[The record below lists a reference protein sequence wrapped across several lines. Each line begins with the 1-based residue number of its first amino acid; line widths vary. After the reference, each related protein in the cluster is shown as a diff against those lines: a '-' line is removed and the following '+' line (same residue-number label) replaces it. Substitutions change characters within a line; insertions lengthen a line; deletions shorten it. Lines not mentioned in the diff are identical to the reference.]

1 MVRKQDRS
9 FVDYTSAKMQL
20 DLRGLHDIMRI
31 SGLGRDIA

>member
-1 MVRKQDRS
+1 MVRKCECS
-9 FVDYTSAKMQL
+9 FVDYTLAKVQL